1 MQSNGRGEHH
11 SPRSSTASKLPSPRG
26 GGGGG
31 GGEHYSPSPSKTP
44 RGGGGGGASLKLLP
58 SGAAWLVD
66 SRWALSAALSL
77 LLFLAVT
84 LAVTSSSSISASSFF
99 SSSNPSTVAEFIEAR
114 VHASQPQP
122 DSSSSAAAGAA
133 ANATPA
139 SPPPGAEVPRLAYL
153 ISGSKGD
160 LERLWRALH
169 ALYHPRNQYV
179 VHLDREAPVSERLAL
194 AARVSN
200 STVFRAAGNVHVI
213 RRANMVTYRGPT
225 MVANTLHACA
235 VLLRRGGAWDWFI
248 NLSAS
253 DYPLMTQD
261 DILHVFSTV
270 PKNTN
275 FIEHTGYLGWK
286 EGQRARPLI
295 VDPGLYGSKKQD
307 IFWVSQKRDLPTA
320 FKLFTGSAWVALS
333 RDFVEYTVW
342 GWDNLPRTLLMYYA
356 NFVSSPEGYFQTLI
370 CNAPRFVRTV
380 ANHDLHH
387 IQWDVPPR
395 QHPHALAM
403 ADLPAMVRS
412 GAPFARKFPR
422 DDPVLDAIDAQLLG
436 RPAPPPPSL
445 PPPTH
450 AAMGGENGNGNGTA
464 VAAKAA
470 VAPVPVVAVQKFVP
484 GGWCG
489 GDASC
494 GSVENDWVLRPGPGA
509 ERFKRLI
516 DRIVRSEAFPNRQ
529 CK

>member
-1 MQSNGRGEHH
+1 MHANNGRGDQH
-11 SPRSSTASKLPSPRG
+11 SPRSAKSASPRG
-26 GGGGG
+26 GGGGVG
-31 GGEHYSPSPSKTP
+31 GGDHHYSPSAKTP
-44 RGGGGGGASLKLLP
+44 RGGGAGAASPTKLP
-58 SGAAWLVD
+58 SSAAWLVD

-77 LLFLAVT
+77 LLFLAVA
-84 LAVTSSSSISASSFF
+84 LAVTSSSSSYI
-99 SSSNPSTVAEFIEAR
+99 
-114 VHASQPQP
+114 
-122 DSSSSAAAGAA
+122 SSSSSFSFLPATRAADFVEGERAAAEP
-133 ANATPA
+133 ANDT
-139 SPPPGAEVPRLAYL
+139 PPPGAGVPRLAYL

-160 LERLWRALH
+160 LDRLWRALH

-179 VHLDREAPVSERLAL
+179 VHLDREAPVAERLEL
-194 AARVSN
+194 AARVAN
-200 STVFRAAGNVHVI
+200 STVFRRAGNIHVI

-270 PKNTN
+270 PRNVN
-275 FIEHTGYLGWK
+275 FIGHTGNLGWK
-286 EGQRARPLI
+286 EGQRARPMI

-307 IFWVSQKRDLPTA
+307 IFLVTPKRELPTA
-320 FKLFTGSAWVALS
+320 FKLFTGSAWVALT

-356 NFVSSPEGYFQTLI
+356 NFVSSPEGYFQTLL
-370 CNAPRFVRTV
+370 CNAPRFVPTV

-387 IQWDVPPR
+387 IRWDVPPR
-395 QHPHALAM
+395 QHPRALALVDM
-403 ADLPAMVRS
+403 PAMLAS

-422 DDPVLDAIDAQLLG
+422 DDPVLDTIDDGLLARP
-436 RPAPPPPSL
+436 RPA
-445 PPPTH
+445 
-450 AAMGGENGNGNGTA
+450 NGTA
-464 VAAKAA
+464 GEVA
-470 VAPVPVVAVQKFVP
+470 FVP

-489 GDASC
+489 ADAAC
-494 GSVENDWVLRPGPGA
+494 RAVDNDWVLRPGPGA
-509 ERFKRLI
+509 ERFRRLI

>member
-1 MQSNGRGEHH
+1 MQANGRGEQQ
-11 SPRSSTASKLPSPRG
+11 SPRSANKSASSPRG
-26 GGGGG
+26 GGGAD
-31 GGEHYSPSPSKTP
+31 HYSPSAKTP
-44 RGGGGGGASLKLLP
+44 RGGSAIGGWVSPKLP
-58 SGAAWLVD
+58 SSAAWLLD

-77 LLFLAVT
+77 LLFLAVAF
-84 LAVTSSSSISASSFF
+84 AVTSFSSSSLSDIAASSFF
-99 SSSNPSTVAEFIEAR
+99 PFNPAHANGDDFVEAH
-114 VHASQPQP
+114 VDASHQQQQQ
-122 DSSSSAAAGAA
+122 
-133 ANATPA
+133 ANTTTSPP
-139 SPPPGAEVPRLAYL
+139 PPPGAGVPRLAYL

-160 LERLWRALH
+160 LDRLWRALH

-179 VHLDREAPVSERLAL
+179 VHLDREAPVAERLEL
-194 AARVSN
+194 AARVANAS
-200 STVFRAAGNVHVI
+200 VFRRAGNVHVV

-235 VLLRRGGAWDWFI
+235 ILLRRGGPWDWFI

-261 DILHVFSTV
+261 DILHVFSSV
-270 PKNTN
+270 PRHVN

-307 IFWVSQKRDLPTA
+307 IFWASQKRELPTA

-370 CNAPRFVRTV
+370 CNAPRFVPTV

-395 QHPHALAM
+395 QHPHPLALADM
-403 ADLPAMVRS
+403 PAMLRS

-422 DDPVLDAIDAQLLG
+422 DDPVLDAIDADLLG
-436 RPAPPPPSL
+436 RPSR
-445 PPPTH
+445 
-450 AAMGGENGNGNGTA
+450 AAANNGTG
-464 VAAKAA
+464 AAAA
-470 VAPVPVVAVQKFVP
+470 QFVP

-489 GDASC
+489 ADAAC
-494 GSVENDWVLRPGPGA
+494 RDVDNDWVLRPGPGA
-509 ERFKRLI
+509 DRFQRLI
-516 DRIVRSEAFPNRQ
+516 DIIVRSEAFPNRQ